1 MEIHRILVINPG
13 STSTKI
19 GVFRNEK
26 SRFLKSIV
34 HSAEDLEAFQ
44 KISDQYEYRRNIIL
58 DELHKAEVK
67 LNEITAVIGRGGLVK
82 PIESGVYE
90 INKRLKEDLRKG
102 ILGEHASNL
111 GGLIADEIAKTLP
124 GARAFIADPV
134 VVDELQP
141 IARISGHPKFERISI
156 FHALNHKAVAKAY
169 AKFLEKEYEDLN
181 LIVAHMGG
189 GITVAAHRNG
199 KVIDVNQGLDGEGPF
214 SPERSGTLPVGALA
228 TLCFSGEYKLNDVK
242 KMITGNGGYVAYLGT
257 NDAYAVEMMASK
269 GNRKAQL
276 IQEAMAYQ
284 TGKEIGAMSTVLKGN
299 VDAIILTGGV
309 AYSTW
314 IVDYIKTMVAHIA
327 KVVVYPGEDEMKT
340 LAMNALYVMRGDLQC
355 KVYK

>member
-34 HSAEDLEAFQ
+34 HSAEDMKAFQ
-44 KISDQYEYRRNIIL
+44 KISEQYEYRKNIIL
-58 DELHKAEVK
+58 DELRKAEVK

-90 INKRLKEDLRKG
+90 ITERLKEDLKQG
-102 ILGEHASNL
+102 LLGEHASNL

-124 GARAFIADPV
+124 AARAFIADPI

-141 IARISGHPKFERISI
+141 IARVSGHPKFERISI

-189 GITVAAHRNG
+189 GVTVAAHRNG
-199 KVIDVNQGLDGEGPF
+199 RVIDVNQGLDGEGPF

-228 TLCFSGEYKLNDVK
+228 TLCFSGEYSLDDVK

-257 NDAYAVEMMASK
+257 NDAYAVEIMAAK
-269 GNRKAQL
+269 GNKKAQL

-284 TGKEIGAMSTVLKGN
+284 VGKEIGAMSAVLKGN

-309 AYSTW
+309 AHNTW
-314 IVDYIKTMVAHIA
+314 IVDYIKTMVAHVA

-340 LAMNALYVMRGDLQC
+340 LAMNALKVMRGDLEC
-355 KVYK
+355 KVYQ